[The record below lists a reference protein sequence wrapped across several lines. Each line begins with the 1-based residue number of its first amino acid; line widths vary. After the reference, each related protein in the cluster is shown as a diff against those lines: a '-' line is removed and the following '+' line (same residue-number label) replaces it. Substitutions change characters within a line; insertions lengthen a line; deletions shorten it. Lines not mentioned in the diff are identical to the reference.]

1 MKKKEKI
8 SVRPF
13 DLSKTD
19 YSDSDNYQVLWIKK
33 GSAVVT
39 IDLEEFEVRQN
50 TICFL
55 TPDRSVKVLL
65 NSKSVGCVLRFS
77 KLFFQDL
84 TREDLNIKNAAL
96 VSVSGQIPKIILSP
110 KIGDRVHEI
119 AEMIDELCGSQ
130 IPNKETAVASLL
142 KTLLIYC
149 DSRCNIRI
157 NDESNHNNIRLV
169 TTYKE
174 LVAKHFTHIHQVN
187 EYARMMNISPKY
199 LTQVVKD
206 ILGVTAKSVIVE
218 QLMIRAR
225 HDLKFSDQSVKEI
238 AFGLGFSEPFHFSN
252 FFKREFGFSPTEFRH
267 T

>member
-1 MKKKEKI
+1 MSKKEKI
-8 SVRPF
+8 TVCPF

-19 YSDSDNYQVLWIKK
+19 YSDPENYQVLWFKR
-33 GSAVVT
+33 GSAAVT
-39 IDLEEFEVRQN
+39 IDLEEFEACQN

-55 TPDRSVKVLL
+55 TPDRPVQVLFK
-65 NSKSVGCVLRFS
+65 SKAEGCVLRFS
-77 KLFFQDL
+77 KVFFQDL

-96 VSVSGQIPKIILSP
+96 LSVSGQIPKIILSP
-110 KIGDRVHEI
+110 KIGDRVHGI
-119 AEMIDELCGSQ
+119 AEMIDELCGSE
-130 IPNKETAVASLL
+130 IPNKETAIALLL

-149 DSRCNIRI
+149 DSRCNIRFD
-157 NDESNHNNIRLV
+157 DESNHNNIRLV
-169 TTYKE
+169 TKYKE

-187 EYARMMNISPKY
+187 EYAGMMNISPKY
-199 LTQVVKD
+199 LNQVVKE

-252 FFKREFGFSPTEFRH
+252 FFKREFGFSPTKFRH